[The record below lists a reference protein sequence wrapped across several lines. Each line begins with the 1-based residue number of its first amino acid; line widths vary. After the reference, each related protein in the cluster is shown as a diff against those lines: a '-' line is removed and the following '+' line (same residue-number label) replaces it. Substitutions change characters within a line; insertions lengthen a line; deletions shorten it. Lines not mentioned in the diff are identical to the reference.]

1 MITIAIDPGLTG
13 ALAMIDHH
21 GLQACVDMP
30 IMAKSSGT
38 VKNQVNAAALSS
50 LLSEWINGHDK
61 NEVMV
66 LMEVVRAMPKQ
77 GSSSTFSLGHT
88 SGIIEGVVAAKGLP
102 HEMVTPQTWKKH
114 FGLDSD
120 KEKARTLA
128 QRLYPE
134 ASLARMRDHNR
145 SEAILL
151 ARYGYEKHARRVSQE
166 DGLSL

>member
-1 MITIAIDPGLTG
+1 MIIIAIDPGLTG
-13 ALAMIDHH
+13 ALAMIDHA
-21 GLQACVDMP
+21 GLRKMADMP

-38 VKNQVNAAALSS
+38 VKNQVNAAGLTAL
-50 LLSEWINGHDK
+50 LREWLSGYSK

-66 LMEVVRAMPKQ
+66 LMESVRAMPKQ

-88 SGIIEGVVAAKGLP
+88 AGIIEGVVAAKGLP
-102 HEMVTPQTWKKH
+102 HEMVTPQIWKKH

-134 ASLARMRDHNR
+134 ASLARMKDHNR
-145 SEAILL
+145 AESILI
-151 ARYGYEKHARRVSQE
+151 ARYGYERFA
-166 DGLSL
+166 